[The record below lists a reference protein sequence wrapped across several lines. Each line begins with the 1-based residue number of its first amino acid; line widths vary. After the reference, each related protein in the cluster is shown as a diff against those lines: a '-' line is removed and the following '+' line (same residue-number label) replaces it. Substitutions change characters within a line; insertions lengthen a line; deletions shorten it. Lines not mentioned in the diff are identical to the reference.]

1 MINTNMKYWS
11 WMGAFSLSMLFWAET
26 PLDHYSLIPD
36 PAAAGFSFVLPQA
49 FSSFI
54 NLGCYQIVTRC
65 LCYL

>member
-1 MINTNMKYWS
+1 MVPDGRI
-11 WMGAFSLSMLFWAET
+11 FSVDALLGRT

-36 PAAAGFSFVLPQA
+36 PAVCFASRFLL
-49 FSSFI
+49 FI

>member
-1 MINTNMKYWS
+1 MVLDGRI
-11 WMGAFSLSMLFWAET
+11 FSVDALLGRT

-36 PAAAGFSFVLPQA
+36 PLFALPQG

-54 NLGCYQIVTRC
+54 NLGCYQIVTQC